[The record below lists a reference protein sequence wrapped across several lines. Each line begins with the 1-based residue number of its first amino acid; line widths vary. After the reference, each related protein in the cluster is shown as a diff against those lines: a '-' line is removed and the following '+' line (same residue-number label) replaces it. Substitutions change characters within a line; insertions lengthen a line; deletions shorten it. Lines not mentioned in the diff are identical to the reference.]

1 MTMQTLVAAIQKYR
15 LPREIGDPFVRHPS
29 LRPASIPAFAGK
41 TTIFVSA
48 ILVAALTIAP
58 AQAQKAKDNVRIAQV
73 QAIAGLDAYL
83 DARPETYF
91 VWNAVF
97 DTLIVYDDKS
107 GGFAPLLAKSWQRVD
122 PQTLDFELR
131 DDLTWHDGAK
141 FDADDVVYTISY
153 LIDPQVPL
161 RFKGFFTWIQKV
173 EKLGP
178 YKVRIVAQKPTPYD
192 LAMLASP
199 DVMMIYPKH
208 LHEGLKDKIEFGRHP
223 VGTGP
228 YQVSSLD
235 ATKGMF
241 LTRRDDYRQGSR
253 LKPAPAIKTM
263 TLVPIPDPGT
273 RVAELMVGNLDI
285 ARDIP
290 VDQSFSLGETPGL
303 KVTLLDTPGIYYLL
317 MDAKG
322 RSGKT
327 QLTDARVRQAI
338 LMTIDDADFVKMVA
352 GDNSGLKR
360 PEAVCKRAQLG
371 CDYSA
376 KPPAYDIAGARKLL
390 AEAGY
395 PDGFDVQITAPSS
408 GTAKL
413 AEILAGKLRQ
423 IGIRASVDAQT
434 FAAYRDKQRD
444 GKLQLLVNGWSGGG
458 LADVQATLDLFF
470 SASAAEYH
478 GMPQF
483 LDLARRSTGEM
494 DDGQG
499 RATVRELLDG
509 VTAMG
514 YIVPIAPQ
522 PVVWVHSKEVAL
534 RNEIPIADW
543 GLNFDEISWR

>member
-1 MTMQTLVAAIQKYR
+1 MVLMAAIMLVA
-15 LPREIGDPFVRHPS
+15 S
-29 LRPASIPAFAGK
+29 ASQAH
-41 TTIFVSA
+41 
-48 ILVAALTIAP
+48 
-58 AQAQKAKDNVRIAQV
+58 AQRAKDNIRIAQT
-73 QAIAGLDAYL
+73 QSIAGLDAYL

-97 DTLIVYDDKS
+97 DTLIVYDDKT
-107 GGFAPLLAKSWQRVD
+107 GGFAPLLAKSWQRID
-122 PQTLDFELR
+122 PQTLEFELR
-131 DDLTWHDGAK
+131 DDLTWHDGVK
-141 FDADDVVYTISY
+141 FDADDVIYTINY

-178 YKVRIVAQKPTPYD
+178 YRIRIVAQKPTPYD

-208 LHEGLKDKIEFGRHP
+208 IHEGLKDKIEFGRHP

-228 YQVSSLD
+228 YQVTSLD
-235 ATKGMF
+235 ATKGMV
-241 LTRRDDYRQGSR
+241 LTRRDDYKQGSR

-263 TLVPIPDPGT
+263 TIVPIPEPGT
-273 RVAELMVGNLDI
+273 RVAQLMVGDIDI

-290 VDQSFSLGETPGL
+290 IDQSLSLGQTPNL
-303 KVTLLDTPGIYYLL
+303 AMTILDTPGIYYLL

-327 QLTDARVRQAI
+327 ELTDPRVRQAI
-338 LMTIDDADFVKMVA
+338 LMTIDDDFVKMVA
-352 GDNSGLKR
+352 GDNSGLTR

-371 CDYSA
+371 CDYSV
-376 KPPAYDIAGARKLL
+376 KPPGHDIAGARKLL

-413 AEILAGKLRQ
+413 AEVLAGKLRQ
-423 IGIRASVDAQT
+423 VGIRASVDAQT

-470 SASAAEYH
+470 AASAADYH
-478 GMPQF
+478 GVPKF
-483 LDLARRSTGEM
+483 LELAKRSTGEM
-494 DDGQG
+494 DDAQR

-522 PVVWVHSKEVAL
+522 PVVWIHAKDVVL